1 MDLFSDN
8 MRRSPYP
15 AYDQMRSSSPIF
27 HLPLFDLWMIFDF
40 EGVKRGLM
48 DHDSFSSP
56 TAAAGELYR

>member
-1 MDLFSDN
+1 
-8 MRRSPYP
+8 
-15 AYDQMRSSSPIF
+15 MRSSSPIF

-56 TAAAGELYR
+56 AAAAGELYR